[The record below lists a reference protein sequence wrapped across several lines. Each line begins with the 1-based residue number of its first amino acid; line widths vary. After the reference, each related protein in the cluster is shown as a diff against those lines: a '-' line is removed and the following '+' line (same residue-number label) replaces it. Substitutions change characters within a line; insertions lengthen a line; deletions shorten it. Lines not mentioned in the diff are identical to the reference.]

1 MRGQLIGFAGYAK
14 SGKNLAA
21 DLIREKDYSWEIVSF
36 AGRLKQIS
44 SLLTGLDVRIFENKK
59 DLYLHGWG
67 MTIREFLQKL
77 GTDAIRNHFHE
88 DTWVNALLA
97 DYHQSDKWLITD
109 VRFPNEA
116 NAIKQYGGKVI
127 RINRDGIEPARG
139 HSSETALDEY
149 QFDYVI
155 DNNSTVEELK
165 QKLWSIL

>member
-88 DTWVNALLA
+88 DTWVNALLS
-97 DYHQSDKWLITD
+97 DYHQSDKWLITRAED
-109 VRFPNEA
+109 FLMKPMLLSNMAERLLGLTVMGSS
-116 NAIKQYGGKVI
+116 QLGGI
-127 RINRDGIEPARG
+127 HLRLLLTTI
-139 HSSETALDEY
+139 SLTML
-149 QFDYVI
+149 
-155 DNNSTVEELK
+155 
-165 QKLWSIL
+165 